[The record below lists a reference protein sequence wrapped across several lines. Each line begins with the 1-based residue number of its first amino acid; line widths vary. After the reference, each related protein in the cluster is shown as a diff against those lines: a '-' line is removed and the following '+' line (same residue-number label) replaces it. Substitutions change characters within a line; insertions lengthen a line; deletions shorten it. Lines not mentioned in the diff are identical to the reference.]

1 MATSIKEMI
10 QTLQQKD
17 MPSVVI
23 GTVTQET
30 PVRVT
35 LKNDLAV
42 NLSAASLTVPGRL
55 KPLSLNTSYY
65 LLSFDRGGS
74 WYVLDEV

>member
-10 QTLQQKD
+10 QTLQQRD
-17 MPSVVI
+17 AQDIVI
-23 GTVTQET
+23 GTVTQT
-30 PVRVT
+30 SPLRVT
-35 LKNDLAV
+35 LKNDLAI

-55 KPLSLNTSYY
+55 KPLVLGGTYY
-65 LLSFDRGGS
+65 LLPFDRGNT